1 RCLIGLLVLLSPSA
15 LAQQSPPEIPYDS
28 VANLLKH
35 PPDMHLGEVAGVAV
49 NSKGH
54 IYVYSR
60 GGSSR
65 GPAYGNT
72 ASQILEFD
80 RNGVFLREIG
90 KNLYAWSF
98 AHTVR
103 VDKDDN
109 IWATDKGSDMVIKF
123 NPEGRVEM
131 VFGRKSEASDLD
143 AHPHER
149 NANPP
154 LPAVDGRFRQPT
166 DVTWDPQGNIYISDG
181 YVNSRVAKYDKNG
194 DWVKSWGEKGT
205 ATGQFRL
212 PHAIVADRN
221 NNLYVGDRSNRRIQV
236 FDTDGKFLR
245 MFTIDVPPVP
255 GTHSVSGNTPTGER
269 LAAVLGAPN
278 SICITPGTSQV
289 LYVGET

>member
-1 RCLIGLLVLLSPSA
+1 MSSISCFGRARAGGLCCKSADLYTGHCRAPRTRVERAHTSVARTRSREVAMKRLIVGLLVLLSPSA

-28 VANLLKH
+28 VANLLKL

-60 GGSSR
+60 GGSSP

-123 NPEGRVEM
+123 SPEGRVEM
-131 VFGRKSEASDLD
+131 VFGRKLEASDLD
-143 AHPHER
+143 AHPHDREPTALHAHPPQR
-149 NANPP
+149 HPHPAAVGRRRP
-154 LPAVDGRFRQPT
+154 LPP
-166 DVTWDPQGNIYISDG
+166 
-181 YVNSRVAKYDKNG
+181 
-194 DWVKSWGEKGT
+194 
-205 ATGQFRL
+205 
-212 PHAIVADRN
+212 ADRRD
-221 NNLYVGDRSNRRIQV
+221 LGSAGQHLHQRRLCEFPRRQIRQERRLGEVVGAARQRSRRIQP
-236 FDTDGKFLR
+236 R
-245 MFTIDVPPVP
+245 AQ
-255 GTHSVSGNTPTGER
+255 HR
-269 LAAVLGAPN
+269 RR
-278 SICITPGTSQV
+278 C
-289 LYVGET
+289 

>member
-1 RCLIGLLVLLSPSA
+1 MSSISCFGRARAGGLCCKSADLYTRHCRAPRTRVERAHTSVARTRSREVAMKRGLIGLLVLLSASA
-15 LAQQSPPEIPYDS
+15 LAQQSPPEIPYES
-28 VANLLKH
+28 VANLLKL

-103 VDKDDN
+103 VDKDENVGAPDR
-109 IWATDKGSDMVIKF
+109 GSDRVIKS
-123 NPEGRVEM
+123 NREGGVEM
-131 VFGRKSEASDLD
+131 VCGRKSEPPDLD

-149 NANPP
+149 TTTPP
-154 LPAVDGRFRQPT
+154 LPGVDGRFRQPT

-181 YVNSRVAKYDKNG
+181 YVNSRV
-194 DWVKSWGEKGT
+194 
-205 ATGQFRL
+205 
-212 PHAIVADRN
+212 
-221 NNLYVGDRSNRRIQV
+221 
-236 FDTDGKFLR
+236 
-245 MFTIDVPPVP
+245 
-255 GTHSVSGNTPTGER
+255 
-269 LAAVLGAPN
+269 
-278 SICITPGTSQV
+278 
-289 LYVGET
+289 